1 MGFTWQQ
8 LSFVTLG
15 LVAVWFVMAIKAKRV
30 AEFRRSIQQQGVEP
44 AEIRLDTADLNTI
57 ETLVTELSHHEPRR
71 VIYAIDLLESLDKRH
86 LVTPLLLHHESPQ
99 CADECCK
106 WRKLPAN
113 RSAAR
118 ERGVERSLRDSDAEV
133 RLAGVRA
140 LAAVKGEDAAE

>member
-15 LVAVWFVMAIKAKRV
+15 LVAVWFVMAIKAKREHV

-99 CADECCK
+99 YADGWQVAEAAGEQKRSGSEASSSRCATAM
-106 WRKLPAN
+106 RKSVSPA
-113 RSAAR
+113 
-118 ERGVERSLRDSDAEV
+118 
-133 RLAGVRA
+133 
-140 LAAVKGEDAAE
+140 